1 MTTEMTTSWTPA
13 QKAQVD
19 EWLLAKV
26 DELCTEINEQARQ
39 LQAKDFRPKQV
50 WSEKQPNVFFQ
61 YAAQGLLED
70 LIATLQERV

>member
-13 QKAQVD
+13 QKALVD
-19 EWLLAKV
+19 KWLLAKA
-26 DELCTEINEQARQ
+26 DEICTAINAQASH
-39 LQAKDFRPKQV
+39 LLSLDNRPKKV
-50 WSEKQPNVFFQ
+50 WSERQPNVFFA